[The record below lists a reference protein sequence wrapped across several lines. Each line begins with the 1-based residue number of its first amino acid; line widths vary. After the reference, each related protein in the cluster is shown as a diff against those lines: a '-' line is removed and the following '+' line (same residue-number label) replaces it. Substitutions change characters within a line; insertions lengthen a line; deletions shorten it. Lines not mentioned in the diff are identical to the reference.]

1 MSKRHRNLQ
10 TNRNSPGHNQDPGSL
25 LPSQSFRRAS
35 LALPGRAPQV
45 GEAELLPDVTQAS
58 AEPLTGAILLGPS
71 HIASTP
77 LGFSLDLPEVDDRD
91 SQARGMGH
99 DLDGDSHPSSISS
112 YPLRTKC
119 NNEEPLLISA
129 PSPSGG
135 IPIERPFVLAN
146 SGFDPTTN
154 GFCGLSEME
163 TDERQEDTKE
173 TTNPDTNNTPLF
185 DHSTLNDNLVSHQA
199 LFTDKST
206 NKIQNISLYQD
217 HGLHYRQKQP
227 HLHQFDQRHRRD

>member
-91 SQARGMGH
+91 SRARGMGH
-99 DLDGDSHPSSISS
+99 ELDGDSHPSSTSN
-112 YPLRTKC
+112 YPLRT
-119 NNEEPLLISA
+119 NNNNLKSPLIST

-135 IPIERPFVLAN
+135 IPIERRPTLAN

-154 GFCGLSEME
+154 DGYGLSEME
-163 TDERQEDTKE
+163 IDERQEGAKE
-173 TTNPDTNNTPLF
+173 TTIPDTSNTHLLNNSDF
-185 DHSTLNDNLVSHQA
+185 IDNNVSHSIYSLDKTCKIKTFSIGK
-199 LFTDKST
+199 LFFTCMILIK
-206 NKIQNISLYQD
+206 
-217 HGLHYRQKQP
+217 
-227 HLHQFDQRHRRD
+227 